1 MNNPKVIILHHSAS
15 PSSTKVGDIDRWHK
29 SRWAG
34 FVSRRGYH
42 VGYHYVVEADGMVI
56 QTRDHDEEGAHCIG
70 QNNRSIGICIVG
82 NFNLDYPT
90 KRQLSAVGTLI
101 EKLHQEFGILPI
113 KPHRAYS
120 RTDCF
125 GTNLPDNYFD
135 IAPKQVR
142 LIELLQQL
150 KSKLISLR
158 GKTMK

>member
-29 SRWAG
+29 ARWPG

-42 VGYHYVVEADGMVI
+42 VGYHYVVEADGMVT

-70 QNNRSIGICIVG
+70 QNKRSIGICVVG
-82 NFNLDYPT
+82 NFNSGYPT
-90 KRQLSAVGTLI
+90 REQLRAVDRLI
-101 EKLHQEFGILPI
+101 GDLTQEFGVLPI

-125 GTNLPDNYFD
+125 GTNLPDNYFE
-135 IAPKQVR
+135 IAPKQHTM
-142 LIELLQQL
+142 IELLQQL
-150 KSKLISLR
+150 KSKLLSLR
-158 GKTMK
+158 GRTMK